1 MRRHFTLTAIVFFLA
16 LATLGLREA
25 RAQSRTFTKMDQ
37 QVLNTSTA
45 AGTGFGDA
53 FEHGDMLFSNP
64 FNEIDG
70 SGAKAGTVFNGTG
83 MIRYTRV
90 PRANLTGTGEWANH
104 FPSRATGPNAVNC
117 SACHNKPTDDAAGDV
132 ATNAVRDPNHSG
144 NEFNYIQR
152 NTPHLFAAGALQR
165 LAEEMTQDLKNQRQT
180 AITNA
185 CALAIGSAST
195 VSLSTKGTSYGSI
208 KATHSSGTGSGCVT
222 SVSTSGV
229 VGVDA
234 DLIVKPYQWKG
245 NVAFLRDFMRGA
257 AHNEIGMEP
266 KEMAGVGKD
275 GDGDGVVDEL
285 GIGDLTA
292 FTVYMAAQ
300 PRPTTLTELNN
311 LGLLETPLTQAQK
324 DQISRGSSAFAS
336 IGCASCHHTNKTLNS
351 SIFSEPSASAD
362 YRDKTFP
369 SGDNPLTFFLDPA
382 KAIKFDLTKD
392 QPDNQITDAAGN
404 VTFRLGSLIKNS
416 SGKAQVDLFSDL
428 KRHDLG
434 SDTKEPI
441 DEAGT
446 GASVWLTKPLWGVG
460 TTSPYMHD
468 GSAPSLQKAIAMHG
482 GEAATARSNFNAAA
496 SGTKDDLIA
505 FMNNLVLFKL
515 PEAN

>member
-1 MRRHFTLTAIVFFLA
+1 MRRHFSSIAIAFFAAAA
-16 LATLGLREA
+16 LAGLREA

-37 QVLNTSTA
+37 QVLNNSNA
-45 AGTGFGDA
+45 AGTGFTDA
-53 FEHGDMLFSNP
+53 FEHGDLLFSNQ
-64 FNEIDG
+64 FNEVDG
-70 SGAKAGTVFNGTG
+70 SGGKCGTVFNGTG

-104 FPSRATGPNAVNC
+104 FPARATGPNAVNC
-117 SACHNKPTDDAAGDV
+117 AACHNMFEDGAGDV
-132 ATNAVRDPNHSG
+132 STNAVRDPNHTG
-144 NEFNYIQR
+144 NEFSYIQR

-165 LAEEMTQDLKNQRQT
+165 LAEEMTKDLKTIRQNT
-180 AITNA
+180 ITSA
-185 CALAIGSAST
+185 CAASVGAT
-195 VSLSTKGTSYGSI
+195 VSGTLTTKSTGYGSI
-208 KATHSSGTGSGCVT
+208 SVKHVSGTGSGCVT

-229 VGVDA
+229 KGVDA
-234 DLIVKPYQWKG
+234 DLVVKPYQWKG

-300 PRPTTLTELNN
+300 PRPTTLTELDG
-311 LGLLETPLTQAQK
+311 LGLLETPLTTPQK
-324 DQISRGSSAFAS
+324 DAISRGSAAFAS
-336 IGCASCHHTNKTLNS
+336 IGCASCHHNSKTLNS
-351 SIFSEPSASAD
+351 SIFSEPSTMTE
-362 YRDKTFP
+362 YRDATFP

-382 KAIKFDLTKD
+382 KAIKFDLAAD
-392 QPDNQITDAAGN
+392 VPENHVEDANGN
-404 VTFRLGSLIKNS
+404 LIFNLGALAKNS

-434 SDTKEPI
+434 SDVKEPI

-446 GASVWLTKPLWGVG
+446 GASVYITKPLWGVG
-460 TTSPYMHD
+460 STPPYMHD

-482 GEAATARSNFNAAA
+482 GEAATARSNYNAAA
-496 SGTKDDLIA
+496 AATKDDLIA
-505 FMNNLVLFKL
+505 FLNNLVLFRT
-515 PEAN
+515 ADN